1 MNIFTNK
8 TFLTSLFLLGL
19 GAGSLIAESTFYQ
32 FSDNDGFLHESMF
45 LPLGIIS
52 IAVGMLFLLFFIIQ
66 KIRCAFNKK

>member
-19 GAGSLIAESTFYQ
+19 GMLSLIAESTFYQ
-32 FSDNDGFLHESMF
+32 FVDNDGFLHESMF
-45 LPLGIIS
+45 LPLGMINIV
-52 IAVGMLFLLFFIIQ
+52 VGMLFLLFFIIQ